1 MKLDVCVAVD
11 NLLLIL
17 FNLSLYVSIFLL
29 KFLEQSKGLIN
40 NRTLLYF

>member
-1 MKLDVCVAVD
+1 MKLDVYVAVD

-29 KFLEQSKGLIN
+29 KFSEQSIRADK
-40 NRTLLYF
+40 

>member
-29 KFLEQSKGLIN
+29 KFLERSLRADK
-40 NRTLLYF
+40 